1 MADET
6 TPETTPEP
14 TATYTYNP
22 ALITAGGKD
31 QMRFEL
37 GDTVVDM
44 DGISSPLCDQEY
56 EAILGAYSKWKVAKF
71 KCLEAIMMKLAYEVD
86 TSVGGLSYSLSQ
98 RFDRWKEMYEQEKK
112 LLASLYGVPRAGDP
126 NSLIP
131 NGLTP
136 TPYFHNDMLANL
148 RKF

>member
-1 MADET
+1 MAKQS
-6 TPETTPEP
+6 
-14 TATYTYNP
+14 YTYDP
-22 ALITAGGKD
+22 TQITKGGVD

-44 DGISSPLCDQEY
+44 DGISSPLCDEEY
-56 EAILGAYSKWKVAKF
+56 QAIIAKNGSNWKLARLR
-71 KCLEAIMMKLAYEVD
+71 CLEAIVMKLAYEVD

-98 RFDRWKEMYEQEKK
+98 RFERWKEMMEQDKK
-112 LLASLYGVPRAGDP
+112 IMAGYYGVPVAGDP
-126 NSLIP
+126 GSLSP

-136 TPYFHNDMLANL
+136 TPYYHNDMQANI